1 MILEEGIKKL
11 TIEDFRQSVL
21 GPTGACVSYC
31 KGKSTPPPG
40 TFILEANLDHMVS
53 QCCYYTAQED
63 QSMMEWERE
72 SKGFSP
78 QMVWK
83 AQLET
88 ISLDNR
94 VYLLV
99 AQSYPTL

>member
-1 MILEEGIKKL
+1 MIFEEGIKKL

-53 QCCYYTAQED
+53 
-63 QSMMEWERE
+63 
-72 SKGFSP
+72 
-78 QMVWK
+78 
-83 AQLET
+83 
-88 ISLDNR
+88 
-94 VYLLV
+94 
-99 AQSYPTL
+99 